1 MKHTV
6 PSLML
11 LLYSI
16 ACCKKFQSNC
26 SIGEDFLSNTSNST
40 NIINTDLVQPDSNSD
55 CEYQTK
61 VKPVIYL
68 LSLLPYYNPE
78 PTLNPSW
85 NAGDDIQPALEFA
98 QDQINN
104 STLLENYTLQLI
116 YAQEGCSQVA
126 RTFVSFVMNVFV
138 PGNTNIAGIIG
149 PGCSASTL
157 GLAPLTSR
165 SNISLVMV
173 HGSGSPE
180 LNNRDKYKY
189 LLGTLGSTEIF
200 IQGFLYLLREAH
212 WKRVAILYDDS
223 RPYHRHTADLLT
235 QFLTDEN
242 VTIEFSSSVSF
253 QHLPLDV
260 IENGLIRII
269 YVLCPTELSQQIACL
284 AQQKDMVYDKYQWV
298 YMSQTLGQ
306 LNQPVNFKYGN
317 CSDLTKA
324 LNGMF
329 LMMYTL
335 VSSPDEMMPISGIT
349 YEQYREYYK
358 KYRNRYNMK
367 SNSSKSSENFW
378 ATYIYDIVWA
388 WGKVLDN
395 LTRIEGFEIS
405 DFENQ
410 SYTQKIVEQFYQTK
424 FQGISGEVNF
434 DRQTGFTQRKVNI
447 FQILNESEV
456 HVALIASTREPNK
469 FTEPDQISDSFPTSI
484 LQEKYWVGITFNFI
498 IIIQLAVNIGL
509 HILSALNSNQP
520 SIKAS
525 SPKLLHMSYIG
536 TYVLVAGTVLYASLI
551 SVPEPLIG
559 ADIKCLFTLLFWAW
573 FFPVSFT
580 LAFGPVAMRTWR
592 IYRIFKHYLNP
603 GPLISNPILFVGIGL
618 LLCADVTV
626 GTVWT
631 VIDPFKKTELN
642 ETLLESVRVK
652 TICSCEYYALWFCL
666 VVTQKL
672 GLLSLV
678 TVLAI
683 LTRKIP
689 NRTFTTNALRILT
702 YIMAIIFVLGF
713 SLYYILLENSFDPNN
728 SFATLLALLNLTVA
742 VFIICIF
749 IPPVVP
755 ILKIYCEKW
764 RPKCTVDECSFE
776 NHKTTHNIN

>member
-1 MKHTV
+1 MFHWTKMKHFV

-11 LLYSI
+11 LLYSM
-16 ACCKKFQSNC
+16 AYCKDIQSNCSVGEKFQSN
-26 SIGEDFLSNTSNST
+26 TSNPENCT
-40 NIINTDLVQPDSNSD
+40 N
-55 CEYQTK
+55 
-61 VKPVIYL
+61 VKPVICL
-68 LSLLPYYNPE
+68 LSLLPYYNIE

-85 NAGDDIQPALEFA
+85 NAGDDIQPALELA

-126 RTFVSFVMNVFV
+126 RTVVSFVMNAFV
-138 PGNTNIAGIIG
+138 PGNAKIAGIVG

-157 GLAPLTSR
+157 GLGPLTSR

-173 HGSGSPE
+173 HGSGSPV
-180 LNNRDKYKY
+180 LRDRDKYKY

-200 IQGFLYLLREAH
+200 IEGFLYLLREAH

-223 RPYHRHTADLLT
+223 RPYHRHTAELLT
-235 QFLTDEN
+235 RNLTTAN

-260 IENGLIRII
+260 IKNGLIRII

-284 AQQKDMVYDKYQWV
+284 AQQKNMVYDKYQWV

-306 LNQPVNFKYGN
+306 LNKPVSFKYGN

-335 VSSPDEMMPISGIT
+335 KPSLDEEAMTISGTT
-349 YEQYREYYK
+349 YEQYLEDYEEY
-358 KYRNRYNMK
+358 RTIYNIMK
-367 SNSSKSSENFW
+367 PNSSSENFW
-378 ATYIYDIVWA
+378 ATYLYDIVWA
-388 WGKVLDN
+388 WGIVLDN
-395 LTRIEGFEIS
+395 LTQIEGFDIS

-410 SYTQKIVEQFYQTK
+410 SYAQKIVEQFYQTT

-434 DRQTGFTQRKVNI
+434 DRDTGFTQRKVNI
-447 FQILNESEV
+447 FQIVNEEEV
-456 HVALIASTREPNK
+456 HIALIAGTGAKSVSMPN
-469 FTEPDQISDSFPTSI
+469 QISDSFPT
-484 LQEKYWVGITFNFI
+484 LQYQEKYWVGITFNFI
-498 IIIQLAVNIGL
+498 IIVQLAFNIGL
-509 HILSALNSNQP
+509 HILSVLNRNQP

-551 SVPEPLIG
+551 SLIT
-559 ADIKCLFTLLFWAW
+559 ADTKCLFTLLFWAW
-573 FFPVSFT
+573 FFPVGFT
-580 LAFGPVAMRTWR
+580 LAFSPVAMRTWR

-603 GPLISNPILFVGIGL
+603 GPLISNPILFIGIGL
-618 LLCADVTV
+618 LLCADVVV
-626 GTVWT
+626 GTMWT
-631 VIDPFKKTELN
+631 VLDPFKREEIN

-652 TICSCEYYALWFCL
+652 NICSCNHYDVWFGV

-672 GLLSLV
+672 LLLSFV
-678 TVLAI
+678 TVLGI
-683 LTRKIP
+683 LTYKIP
-689 NRTFTTNALRILT
+689 NRTFTTNALRVLT
-702 YIMAIIFVLGF
+702 YIMAIIFLLGF
-713 SLYYILLENSFDPNN
+713 SLYYILLKNSFDPNN

-755 ILKIYCEKW
+755 ILKRYCEKW
-764 RPKCTVDECSFE
+764 RPKWKTCTVDECSFE
-776 NHKTTHNIN
+776 NHKTTHIS